1 MTESIIYHK
10 FIKNVKCNMNY
21 HAIALYNLT
30 FKYYIEE
37 ALRKNISTELDIEDM
52 KKSVLYMKYES
63 VEPYFTLLTKND
75 YTFTELTTIIA
86 CLHDNL
92 IVYLDTINILYT
104 TIQNYYGKGKVK
116 LNRDDPE
123 DFIKQISE
131 LTSKYDPTIIKKQ
144 INIVQRCELVI
155 KSLIKVFDTIVVPI
169 LPEKFSAMYN
179 SEKDIAIKQI
189 KNISN
194 DFSSFTGQNI
204 DILKEKYKKDNKDSY
219 KINMQLIDL
228 LLEKNNF
235 KDCFYIIYRSD
246 FDDIKL
252 GDVTKDLQDTYKKY
266 GKELM
271 KFVSFKFP
279 VDKVCSSVSKSLL
292 EKGVLCN
299 ILPLYYTNLALY
311 KYINS
316 Q

>member
-1 MTESIIYHK
+1 MTESIIFHK

-21 HAIALYNLT
+21 HAVAIYNLT

-37 ALRKNISTELDIEDM
+37 ALRKNISTELEIEDM
-52 KKSVLYMKYES
+52 KKSVLYMKYDS
-63 VEPYFTLLTKND
+63 VEPYFTLMTKND
-75 YTFTELTTIIA
+75 YTFTELTVIIS
-86 CLHDNL
+86 CMHDSL
-92 IVYLDTINILYT
+92 LVYLDTINVLYT

-144 INIVQRCELVI
+144 INTIQQYELVI
-155 KSLIKVFDTIVVPI
+155 KSLIKVFDTFIVPI
-169 LPEKFSAMYN
+169 LPEQFHAIYN
-179 SEKDIAIKQI
+179 MEKEIAIKQI

-194 DFSSFTGQNI
+194 DFSSFTYQNI
-204 DILKEKYKKDNKDSY
+204 DILKEKYKNDNKASY
-219 KINMQLIDL
+219 KINMQLIDSMS
-228 LLEKNNF
+228 KNNNF

-252 GDVTKDLQDTYKKY
+252 SDVTKELQETYKKY
-266 GKELM
+266 SKELI
-271 KFVSFKFP
+271 KFVSSKFP
-279 VDKVCSSVSKSLL
+279 VDKVCSTVSKELL
-292 EKGVLCN
+292 EKGILCK